1 MKAVVQ
7 DRYGGSE
14 VLELTDLA
22 SPLVGEGDV
31 LLRVQAAGVDQGVW
45 HLMAGLP
52 YLVRVMGFGLRVPK
66 QRVRG
71 MDVAGRVEAVGANVT
86 EFRPGDEVF
95 GTCEGAFAEYALA
108 RADMVVPKPENL
120 TPEQAAAVPI
130 SGCTALQGL
139 RDKGEVRAGQRVL
152 IIGAG
157 GGVGTFAVQLAK
169 AFGAEVTGVCS
180 TAKVDLVRSIGAD
193 YMVDYTQEDF
203 ADSGRRYDVILDTA
217 GNRPLSQLR
226 RALTPHG
233 TLVIVGGERG
243 GRWTGGF
250 ERQIAGAPILSLFVS
265 QRLRPLTSTARR
277 EDLLA
282 LKELIE
288 AGSVAPVID
297 RAFPLSEVPEAITY
311 MRAGHARGKI
321 VITCQPATQSRDP
334 VRCRRL
340 PGAEWRPVATSA
352 TPAPG
357 CRSQDARPDTGTRFA
372 HVESQARSAL
382 GSTAC

>member
-1 MKAVVQ
+1 MKAIVQ
-7 DRYGGSE
+7 DRYGGPE
-14 VLELTDLA
+14 VLELRDL
-22 SPLVGEGDV
+22 STPVVGEGDV

-45 HLMAGLP
+45 HVMAGLP
-52 YLVRVMGFGLRVPK
+52 YLVRVMGVGLRAPK

-71 MDVAGRVEAVGANVT
+71 MDVAGRVEAVGADVT
-86 EFRPGDEVF
+86 EPHPGDQVF

-108 RADMVVPKPENL
+108 RADKVLAEPENL

-139 RDKGEVRAGQRVL
+139 RDKGNVRAGQRVL

-193 YMVDYTQEDF
+193 HTVDYTQEDF
-203 ADSGRRYDVILDTA
+203 ADSGHRYDLILDTA
-217 GNRPLSQLR
+217 GNRSLSQLR
-226 RALTPHG
+226 RALTPRG

-243 GRWTGGF
+243 GRWSGGF
-250 ERQIAGAPILSLFVS
+250 ERQIVRAPILSLFVS
-265 QRLRPLTSTARR
+265 QQLRSLTSTARR

-288 AGSVAPVID
+288 AGKVAPVID
-297 RAFPLSEVPEAITY
+297 RTFPLREVPEAIRY

-321 VITCQPATQSRDP
+321 VVTCQPARAGIGKRADDVDP
-334 VRCRRL
+334 EPR
-340 PGAEWRPVATSA
+340 
-352 TPAPG
+352 
-357 CRSQDARPDTGTRFA
+357 
-372 HVESQARSAL
+372 
-382 GSTAC
+382 